1 MSADDVIEEFDTYGS
16 LDKKS
21 LHDKYEEMLKKVTPL
36 VTV

>member
-1 MSADDVIEEFDTYGS
+1 

-36 VTV
+36 VTVWIIIW